1 MKIWIFTMY
10 YHPEF
15 GSAPILMD
23 ELATFLAARDY
34 PVEVVT
40 TIPRPPH
47 HRPYRFKIRQ
57 REKRDKL
64 VVSRYRTN
72 FTRHHL
78 GRLLAWSLY
87 TLWSLLVLRRVKS
100 GDVILLR
107 LPPLLLGLI
116 SWPAKRKKVRVVLSV
131 QDIHPDLSIESGLI
145 RNKKLIKFAQ
155 KMEKWIYDQADKIVV
170 ISPGFG
176 QNLKRKGVSSEK
188 LIIIPNWVNTDFLKP
203 YPKNNQVA
211 VNFDLDNKFVILYAG
226 TLTLSSYQ
234 SLEKILEIA
243 ASLRT
248 DPQLLFLFVG
258 EGLKKF
264 DLVKKAQELGLPN
277 VRFIPFQPYELLPQL
292 LSSGDVLLVPL
303 DQEKSELSVP
313 SKLYNYMAVG
323 RPILGLA
330 ESNSEVA
337 QILRKSEAGFTISPG
352 EKDALLRVI
361 EALRT
366 SPSLGQ
372 EMGQKARKYVE
383 RYYSQKVVLP
393 QYEEIL
399 INKELIAF
407 DPK

>member
-1 MKIWIFTMY
+1 
-10 YHPEF
+10 
-15 GSAPILMD
+15 
-23 ELATFLAARDY
+23 
-34 PVEVVT
+34 
-40 TIPRPPH
+40 
-47 HRPYRFKIRQ
+47 
-57 REKRDKL
+57 
-64 VVSRYRTN
+64 
-72 FTRHHL
+72 
-78 GRLLAWSLY
+78 
-87 TLWSLLVLRRVKS
+87 
-100 GDVILLR
+100 
-107 LPPLLLGLI
+107 
-116 SWPAKRKKVRVVLSV
+116 
-131 QDIHPDLSIESGLI
+131 LI

-188 LIIIPNWVNTDFLKP
+188 LIIIPNWVNTEFLKP

-211 VNFDLDNKFVILYAG
+211 VNFDLVNKFVILYAG

-366 SPSLGQ
+366 SPSLGR

-399 INKELIAF
+399 INKEI
-407 DPK
+407 